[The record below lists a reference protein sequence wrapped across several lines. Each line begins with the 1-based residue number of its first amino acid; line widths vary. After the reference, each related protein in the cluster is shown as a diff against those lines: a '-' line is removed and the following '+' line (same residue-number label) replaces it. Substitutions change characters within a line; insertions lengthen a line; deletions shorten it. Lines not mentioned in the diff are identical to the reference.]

1 MYRSRRLVLYL
12 TVCPL
17 THSEHFQLSY
27 NAHFAKVFTQP
38 ELQSSK
44 RQHYVINY
52 VVLWK
57 CLRAGK
63 PARLPVVN
71 TAADWSRSLDVIHD
85 LKGN

>member
-1 MYRSRRLVLYL
+1 
-12 TVCPL
+12 
-17 THSEHFQLSY
+17 
-27 NAHFAKVFTQP
+27 VFTQP